1 MSCIE
6 INKLKKKPTKESNLI
21 DLKEDND
28 HNRMLPRANKTINDN
43 EYMGSEIINIYFEMT
58 TGVKVILSV
67 PNRIPLKELIKMF
80 ARKINLSES
89 YIGTKVLFLFNG
101 RKLDHESL
109 EDIQKVGIRNNF
121 NITVFDN
128 GNVIGK
134 L

>member
-1 MSCIE
+1 
-6 INKLKKKPTKESNLI
+6 
-21 DLKEDND
+21 
-28 HNRMLPRANKTINDN
+28 
-43 EYMGSEIINIYFEMT
+43 MGSEIININFDT
-58 TGVKVILSV
+58 STGVKVILNV
-67 PNRIPLKELIKMF
+67 PDRIPVKELLKRF